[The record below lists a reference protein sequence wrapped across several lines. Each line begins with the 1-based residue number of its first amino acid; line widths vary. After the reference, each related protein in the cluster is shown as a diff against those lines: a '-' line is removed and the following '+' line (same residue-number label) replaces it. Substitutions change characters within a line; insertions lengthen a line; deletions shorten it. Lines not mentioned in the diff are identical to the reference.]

1 MICMRQIER
10 ISAGETD
17 FSREFPLGSAIPF
30 PERME
35 GVEVPVVFCQDIHK
49 LLFISRSTF
58 ALRIVCLEDAVRIT
72 WNILYEAE
80 QVSFSDVDRTR
91 FSCPI
96 LTFPMV
102 KTRGFLFLPSLH
114 TTVTLI
120 GNSWTSYTMSA
131 GWIILFP
138 YALRY
143 SLMVFYD
150 SASCCKPFRK
160 MLILAL

>member
-1 MICMRQIER
+1 MKHFSMIRMRQIER

-49 LLFISRSTF
+49 PLFISRSTF

-80 QVSFSDVDRTR
+80 QVSFSDIDRTR

-96 LTFPMV
+96 IKFLKKSFMNLAEMV
-102 KTRGFLFLPSLH
+102 KVEIALYRFLLQRKHGDRG
-114 TTVTLI
+114 
-120 GNSWTSYTMSA
+120 
-131 GWIILFP
+131 
-138 YALRY
+138 
-143 SLMVFYD
+143 VFD
-150 SASCCKPFRK
+150 F
-160 MLILAL
+160 